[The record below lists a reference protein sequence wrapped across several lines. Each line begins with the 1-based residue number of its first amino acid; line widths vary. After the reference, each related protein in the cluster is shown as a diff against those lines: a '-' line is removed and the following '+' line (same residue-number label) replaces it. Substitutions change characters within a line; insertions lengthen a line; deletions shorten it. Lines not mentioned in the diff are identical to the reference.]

1 MITES
6 PNPESEIVKESIMSF
21 SRISIVEYNSAKDVE
36 ICMDRYREVAPIIIG
51 AAEYLCVTMIGPE
64 TAHFLAV
71 YPNQQLAEQGL
82 EARVKHTDELKDH
95 IREIIYY
102 EGDVSWQWKPN

>member
-21 SRISIVEYNSAKDVE
+21 SRISIVEYNSAEDVE
-36 ICMDRYREVAPIIIG
+36 ICMDRYREVAPIIFG
-51 AAEYLCVTMIGPE
+51 AAEYLCVPMIGPE

>member
-1 MITES
+1 MITET
-6 PNPESEIVKESIMSF
+6 P
-21 SRISIVEYNSAKDVE
+21 
-36 ICMDRYREVAPIIIG
+36 
-51 AAEYLCVTMIGPE
+51 TQ